1 MSQTEKGY
9 VDPQYLAV
17 AAAAARPIFERTI
30 ADLRLA
36 AGNSVLDVGCG
47 PGMHTLAMAGFV
59 GPLGRVVGIDHDA
72 RMIDAAQKRAREA
85 GVDAWVTHQTGD
97 AYALP
102 FDDGAFE
109 RTRSERMLQH
119 LLDPPRAVAELVRVT
134 APGGRVV
141 IADSDFGSLSFD
153 GVESSL
159 ERRMVAFK
167 AGQSLHNGYSGRT
180 LWRLLRGA
188 GLSDVTV
195 QPVAMHTTVLGVARL
210 ILLLD
215 DVETRAEAASAI
227 SAADLSVWREQL
239 AAAESAGNFYV
250 SLTVVVAAGSKLD
263 VS

>member
-9 VDPQYLAV
+9 VDPQYLAI

-30 ADLRLA
+30 SDLRLSP
-36 AGNSVLDVGCG
+36 GHSVLDVGCG
-47 PGMHTLAMAGFV
+47 PGLHTVAMAGIV
-59 GPLGRVVGIDHDA
+59 GKAGRVTGVDHDA
-72 RMIDAAQKRAREA
+72 RMIDAAQGRARAA
-85 GVDAWVTHQTGD
+85 GVDSWVTHRTGD

-119 LLDPPRAVAELVRVT
+119 LLDPSRAVAELVRVT

-153 GVESSL
+153 GVDASL

-180 LWRLLRGA
+180 LWRMLRGA

-210 ILLLD
+210 ILMLD
-215 DVETRAEAASAI
+215 DVETRAEEAAAV
-227 SAADLSVWREQL
+227 SAAELSAWREQL

-250 SLTVVVAAGSKLD
+250 SLTVVIAAGTKLD

>member
-1 MSQTEKGY
+1 
-9 VDPQYLAV
+9 
-17 AAAAARPIFERTI
+17 
-30 ADLRLA
+30 
-36 AGNSVLDVGCG
+36 
-47 PGMHTLAMAGFV
+47 MHTVAMAGIV
-59 GPLGRVVGIDHDA
+59 GSAGHVMGVDHDA
-72 RMIDAAQKRAREA
+72 RMIDAAQVRAREA
-85 GVDAWVTHQTGD
+85 GVDAWVTHRTGD
-97 AYALP
+97 AYNLP
-102 FDDGAFE
+102 FDAGAFA

-153 GVESSL
+153 GVDASL

-215 DVETRAEAASAI
+215 AVETHAEASGAM
-227 SAADLSVWREQL
+227 SAADLSAWREQL
-239 AAAESAGNFYV
+239 AAAESAGDFYV
-250 SLTVVVAAGSKLD
+250 SLTVVVAAGTKRD

>member
-1 MSQTEKGY
+1 MTQTEKGY
-9 VDPQYLAV
+9 VDPQYLAI
-17 AAAAARPIFERTI
+17 AAAAARPIFERTV

-47 PGMHTLAMAGFV
+47 PGMHTVAMAGIV
-59 GPLGRVVGIDHDA
+59 GSRGRVVGVDHDA
-72 RMIDAAQKRAREA
+72 RMIAAAQERARDA
-85 GVDAWVTHQTGD
+85 GVGAWVTHQVGD

-119 LLDPPRAVAELVRVT
+119 LLDPARAVAELVRVT
-134 APGGRVV
+134 APAGRVV

-153 GVESSL
+153 GVEASL

-215 DVETRAEAASAI
+215 DVEARAEAASAI
-227 SAADLSVWREQL
+227 SAADLSAWCEQL
-239 AAAESAGNFYV
+239 AAAERAGNFYV
-250 SLTVVVAAGSKLD
+250 SLTVVVAAGSKVD